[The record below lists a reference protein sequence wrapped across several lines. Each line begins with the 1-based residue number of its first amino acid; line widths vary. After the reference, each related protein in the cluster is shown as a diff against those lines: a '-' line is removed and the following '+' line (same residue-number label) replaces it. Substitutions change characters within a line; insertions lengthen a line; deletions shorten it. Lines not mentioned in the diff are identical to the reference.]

1 MRSGLRLL
9 SRRAGA
15 VACCLLGLFPGAPRA
30 AGGLTLGFV
39 PDGNTLARSDQE
51 AQALV
56 SHLGRRLGAEVR
68 AASYP
73 DVAALR
79 KALSAGE
86 VELAVLPNTAYRE
99 AAGDVEIVAN
109 FTRSAEPT
117 HELLLLVT
125 KSRGIQNVEELIRLN
140 PSLGLDENHPSRRW
154 FLIRQTGADPGQA
167 FRVVSTPKQTVR
179 AITDLITGTYD
190 AACVES
196 GVLDAVKR
204 FDLGSTRQL
213 QVLASEGPYASDPL
227 VVREGYPSDEKE
239 RLRGILLGMEADAL
253 GQQALL
259 GLKIVRF
266 VAPLEDVA
274 LYPAQ
279 PPAPRAVARA
289 APPQPAAPAPAPP
302 PEDPQ
307 ARARA
312 EADAQRKKAYEAAA
326 RLDTAEA
333 YRAFLALHA
342 AGPEADE
349 ARRRLAA
356 LETETEVFQKA
367 RDSEDQLAAY
377 LALWPDGRYA
387 REARQQLEEVRG
399 HRREREYRR
408 AVGLKTPEALR
419 AFADAWP
426 KTPQAAEAEKLL
438 AALSR
443 EAAAAAAAAAPAPVA
458 APPPPSL
465 RGPDPAPEPP
475 REWSL
480 EVPLVAEAP
489 AVDGAS
495 RDPAWK
501 RASSVELPMQGEK
514 GPRRMKVSMVHD
526 GASLYLLA
534 EWPDATRDTEFQ
546 PWVWSPA
553 EKSYARDSRIDD
565 GLAVLWYRGA
575 PPAGA
580 CLLDGQPHEGD
591 TWHWR
596 AGWSE
601 ISGLAEDGWI
611 HVSRERLPQSTPYPS
626 RSGAGQVWV
635 RRVADEGEPG
645 WKFVVPIEYAGD
657 LIPSYQSQP
666 ARGSRGDVRARGQ
679 WKDGRWTVEMVRRF
693 QTGHPDDL
701 PLQGSP
707 VRHAVSFGA
716 YDRGNMG
723 DHTSSPAV
731 HVELVTR

>member
-1 MRSGLRLL
+1 
-9 SRRAGA
+9 
-15 VACCLLGLFPGAPRA
+15 
-30 AGGLTLGFV
+30 V
-39 PDGNTLARSDQE
+39 PDGNTLVRTEQE
-51 AQALV
+51 AQALLG
-56 SHLGRRLGAEVR
+56 HLGRQLGAEVR
-68 AASYP
+68 TAAFP
-73 DVAALR
+73 DVEGLR
-79 KALSAGE
+79 RALSGGQ
-86 VELAVLPNTAYRE
+86 VDLAVLPNTAYRG
-99 AAGDVEIVAN
+99 AAGDVELLAN

-125 KSRGIQNVEELIRLN
+125 KSRGIQSVEELVRLN

-154 FLIRQTGADPGQA
+154 FLIRQTGVDPAQA
-167 FRVVSTPKQTVR
+167 FRVISTPKQTVR

-213 QVLASEGPYASDPL
+213 QILASEGPYASDPL
-227 VVREGYPSDEKE
+227 VVRKGFPSPDVE
-239 RLRGILLGMEADAL
+239 RLRTILLGMEGDAL

-266 VAPLEDVA
+266 VAPLAELA
-274 LYPAQ
+274 LYPAE
-279 PPAPRAVARA
+279 PPAPKAVAKA
-289 APPQPAAPAPAPP
+289 APPTPVAPAPP
-302 PEDPQ
+302 PAPQEDPQ

-312 EADAQRKKAYEAAA
+312 EAAARAEADAQRKQAYEAAA

-349 ARRRLAA
+349 ARKRVAA
-356 LETETEVFQKA
+356 LETETELFQKA
-367 RDSEDQLAAY
+367 KGSEDQLAAY
-377 LALWPDGRYA
+377 LALWPSGRYV
-387 REARQQLEEVRG
+387 REARQQLEELRG
-399 HRREREYRR
+399 QRREREYRR
-408 AVGLKTPEALR
+408 AVGIKTPEALR

-443 EAAAAAAAAAPAPVA
+443 EAAAVPAPVVSPPPPAAAPAPE
-458 APPPPSL
+458 L
-465 RGPDPAPEPP
+465 P

-480 EVPLVAEAP
+480 KVPLVAEAP
-489 AVDGAS
+489 AVDGSAQ
-495 RDPAWK
+495 DAAWR
-501 RASSVELPMQGEK
+501 RAPSVELPMQGEK
-514 GPRRMKVSMVHD
+514 GPRRLKVSMVHD
-526 GASLYLLA
+526 GSSLYLLA
-534 EWPDATRDTEFQ
+534 EWPDGTRDTEFQ

-553 EKSYARDSRIDD
+553 EKSYVRDARIDD
-565 GLAVLWYRGA
+565 GLAVLWYKGA
-575 PPAGA
+575 APASA

-611 HVSRERLPQSTPYPS
+611 QVSRERLPQSTPYPS

-657 LIPSYQSQP
+657 LLPSYQAQP

-701 PLQGSP
+701 PLQGGP
-707 VRHAVSFGA
+707 ARHAVSFGA

-723 DHTSSPAV
+723 DHTTSPV
-731 HVELVTR
+731 VQVEIVTR